1 MAMKSIQ
8 INRAPVITLWATVVA
23 ERLGY
28 APDEALT
35 LAKAVAGLNA
45 QSKARR
51 LGIVS
56 ETPQDD
62 APEKQRQR
70 QEDASFAVEILSRPV
85 PAVNTQD
92 GIRALDKGK
101 PVSPQSV
108 QRYLEGKFGE
118 ALPEVRR
125 AFEALADAYP
135 PERLRTK
142 AYPLYEEFRPAIPEG
157 AKGWGAK
164 GELDLD
170 LIARLAKG
178 EKE

>member
-1 MAMKSIQ
+1 MKSIQ
-8 INRAPVITLWATVVA
+8 INRAPVLTLWVAVVA

-28 APDEALT
+28 NPDEALT

-56 ETPQDD
+56 ETPEDER
-62 APEKQRQR
+62 PEKQRQR
-70 QEDASFAVEILSRPV
+70 QEEETFPVEILGRPV
-85 PAVNTQD
+85 PAVNTKD
-92 GIRALDKGK
+92 GIRAVDKGK

-108 QRYLEGKFGE
+108 QRYLGSKFGE

-125 AFEALADAYP
+125 AFEELADAFS

-142 AYPLYEEFRPAIPEG
+142 AYPLYEEFRPEIPEG
-157 AKGWGAK
+157 VKGWGAK
-164 GELDLD
+164 GELNLE
-170 LIARLAKG
+170 LIGKLAKG
-178 EKE
+178 AKD